1 MPANSAIPDHF
12 VTEFSTNWEHL
23 LQQKISKLRGYVT
36 VDTINGKEKSYNQ
49 LAATSM
55 RLITSRAAT
64 TTEQDTATAKR
75 WIRQQGYDAV
85 DLFDEFDDQ
94 LLGQIVLPTSETVQN
109 HAMAYGRTCDSVL
122 ITALGG
128 TAYTGATG
136 TTATTLPVAQK
147 ILANYD
153 GPTKTLGGS
162 GWGATSGTVG
172 LNLAKLIKAK
182 SILRTAEV
190 DEMDPLIITVCQSQ
204 LDDLLFNVTEIKS
217 SDYNN
222 VHALVAGE
230 VDTFMGFKF
239 VRTQQHAATS
249 SSFRTIYAYA
259 KSGVILSDAG
269 RKVHMDIRA
278 DRNHAL
284 QVRSVASI
292 GATRREEKKVVAIEC
307 YEA

>member
-1 MPANSAIPDHF
+1 MPANSAIPDHYP
-12 VTEFSTNWEHL
+12 TEFSTNWEFL
-23 LQQKISKLRGYVT
+23 LQQKISRLRGFVT

-55 RLITSRAAT
+55 RLITGRAAAT
-64 TTEQDTATAKR
+64 SEQDTATAKR

-94 LLGQIVLPTSETVQN
+94 LLGQIVLPTSEVVQN
-109 HAMAYGRTCDSVL
+109 HAMAYGRTCDAV
-122 ITALGG
+122 IIAALGG
-128 TAYTGATG
+128 TAYTGPTG
-136 TTATTLPVAQK
+136 TTPVTLPVTQK
-147 ILANYD
+147 VLANYD
-153 GPTKTLGGS
+153 GPTKSLGGS
-162 GWGATSGTVG
+162 GWGASSGTTG

-182 SILRTAEV
+182 SILRKGEV
-190 DEMDPLIITVCQSQ
+190 DEADPLIMTVCQSQ
-204 LDDLLFNVTEIKS
+204 LDDLLFNVNEIKS

-222 VHALVAGE
+222 VKALVAGE

-239 VRTQQHAATS
+239 LRTEQHPAAVS
-249 SSFRTIYAYA
+249 NFRTIYAYA
-259 KSGVILSDAG
+259 KSGLTLSDAG

-284 QVRSVASI
+284 QVRSVASL
-292 GATRREEKKVVAIEC
+292 GATRREEGKVVAIEC